1 MGRRDQLPV
10 EETPVIHGDPLP
22 FRRGAL
28 LPAIRWGQCLAVS
41 LQRAQSWGSRGAR
54 CAESW
59 ASMTSAVG
67 SRSIAVPGHVDGS
80 TSDDGGRVPPLRAL
94 PPKPVTPSGHEDTPG
109 KSSLR
114 GSLPDTRAALL
125 KTAQVRRFPDTE
137 KRLQPQGA
145 WRGVKTVSTG
155 ILDGFWGT
163 QGTRVENG

>member
-1 MGRRDQLPV
+1 MTRKCDLCEV
-10 EETPVIHGDPLP
+10 GDGL
-22 FRRGAL
+22 
-28 LPAIRWGQCLAVS
+28 
-41 LQRAQSWGSRGAR
+41 
-54 CAESW
+54 
-59 ASMTSAVG
+59 
-67 SRSIAVPGHVDGS
+67 
-80 TSDDGGRVPPLRAL
+80 
-94 PPKPVTPSGHEDTPG
+94 SGHTLSTYFLCRWAPAFPCSPG